1 MDKVKVVLRAF
12 FESVKVSL
20 ETFILPTGK
29 YLLPAVGVAA
39 VILLVTIICR
49 IFDVFTLLSIP
60 GAALGLLVL
69 LGICFIERRERS
81 EISNFYRAAQTRV
94 QAVISRKAR
103 PSSGEPVEVN
113 GSNITPGTAGNAE
126 QSGDD
131 RPGSDDRLINGGT
144 TGDTEPSRIASEGQ
158 DDRDLD

>member
-1 MDKVKVVLRAF
+1 MDKVKIVLRAF

-29 YLLPAVGVAA
+29 YLLPAVGIAF
-39 VILLVTIICR
+39 VILLVTIVSKILG
-49 IFDVFTLLSIP
+49 VFTLLSIP

-81 EISNFYRAAQTRV
+81 EISNLYRAAQTRV
-94 QAVISRKAR
+94 QAVISRKER
-103 PSSGEPVEVN
+103 LTSSESAEVN
-113 GSNITPGTAGNAE
+113 GSDTQSGTVGDTE
-126 QSGDD
+126 QGGDD
-131 RPGSDDRLINGGT
+131 RPGSDTELTTGST
-144 TGDTEPSRIASEGQ
+144 TGDTEPGGATSERQ

>member
-1 MDKVKVVLRAF
+1 MDKVKIILRAF

-29 YLLPAVGVAA
+29 YLLPAVVVAF
-39 VILLVTIICR
+39 VILVITIVSN
-49 IFDVFTLLSIP
+49 IFGVFTLLSIP

-94 QAVISRKAR
+94 QAVIGRKER
-103 PSSGEPVEVN
+103 PSSSEPAEVN
-113 GSNITPGTAGNAE
+113 GSNSETSADGDTGE
-126 QSGDD
+126 SGDD
-131 RPGSDDRLINGGT
+131 GLGSDTRVTNGST
-144 TGDTEPSRIASEGQ
+144 AGDTELSGTTVEEQ

>member
-1 MDKVKVVLRAF
+1 MDKLKIILRAF

-29 YLLPAVGVAA
+29 YLLPAVAVAF
-39 VILLVTIICR
+39 VILIVTIVSN
-49 IFDVFTLLSIP
+49 IFGVFTLLSIP

-81 EISNFYRAAQTRV
+81 EISNLYRAAQTRV

-103 PSSGEPVEVN
+103 PSSSESAEVD
-113 GSNITPGTAGNAE
+113 GSDSETGTAGDSE
-126 QSGDD
+126 QGGDD
-131 RPGSDDRLINGGT
+131 RPGSDSGVIDGSAP
-144 TGDTEPSRIASEGQ
+144 GDTELSGVTTEGQ